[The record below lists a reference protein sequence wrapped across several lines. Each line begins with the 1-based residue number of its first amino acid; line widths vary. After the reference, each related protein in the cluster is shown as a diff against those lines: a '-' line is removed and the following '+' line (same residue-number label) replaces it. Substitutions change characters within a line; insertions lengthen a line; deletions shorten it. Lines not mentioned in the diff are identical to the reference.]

1 MATKSGSDVSR
12 WLGYILGCG
21 FTGAFFGSFALTD
34 QVLTRPGLVAE
45 VAVATVA
52 ICGLNA
58 WACAKHSEQQF
69 GIVVALGALL
79 MFVVFIHCL
88 ARLAVDYGETTV
100 TNFMGCGVQLRTGP
114 LIDNYFKTAVTGVL
128 FSISY
133 VMWAPRRGEAEAGK
147 PVKPVA
153 EVGDEL

>member
-1 MATKSGSDVSR
+1 MATKSGSDYR

-21 FTGAFFGSFALTD
+21 FTGAFFGSFALSD
-34 QVLTRPGLVAE
+34 QILTRPGLVAE
-45 VAVATVA
+45 VAVAAVA

-58 WACAKHSEQQF
+58 WACAKHSERKF
-69 GIVVALGALL
+69 GIVVALGGIL

-100 TNFMGCGVQLRTGP
+100 TNFMDCGVQLRTGP
-114 LIDNYFKTAVTGVL
+114 LIENYFYTVMTGML
-128 FSISY
+128 ILIPY
-133 VMWAPRRGEAEAGK
+133 VMWIPRRAAAEAGK
-147 PVKPVA
+147 LVKPVA

>member
-1 MATKSGSDVSR
+1 MATKRGSDDYR

-21 FTGAFFGSFALTD
+21 FTGAFFGSFALSD
-34 QVLTRPGLVAE
+34 QILTRPGLVAE

-58 WACAKHSEQQF
+58 RACAKHSEQQF
-69 GIVVALGALL
+69 GIVVALGGIL

-114 LIDNYFKTAVTGVL
+114 LIDNYFNTVVTGML
-128 FSISY
+128 FLISY

-147 PVKPVA
+147 PVA